1 MTKHPQEMIAS
12 PTEFYLEKES
22 FLASGIPDN
31 ELLLNYRHKLNDL
44 YHQFIHSVVPPPD
57 SLAKAEALFKWLWT
71 EKPARYKP
79 YGCFRLNDVIDA
91 QLSKDSQP
99 VGNCLGLTL
108 LYNCLLKKI
117 GIDAGAHYLENGFG
131 IGPHVLTV
139 LKREASLTDIEN
151 SLPDGFDYKGHLDD
165 PSRIEWGD
173 RELVAD
179 IYHSLGNELF
189 LKGEWSRTL
198 EKYEMSLHL
207 NSGYEKARLNKVIL
221 LDKME
226 MDRRTG

>member
-1 MTKHPQEMIAS
+1 MIS
-12 PTEFYLEKES
+12 PPMEFDLEKES

-31 ELLLNYRHKLNDL
+31 ELLLNYRHKLDDL
-44 YHQFIHSVVPPPD
+44 YHQFIHSVAPSPD
-57 SLAKAEALFKWLWT
+57 PFAKAEALFKWLWA

-79 YGCFRLNDVIDA
+79 HGCFRLNDVIDA
-91 QLSKDSQP
+91 QLSKKSKE

-117 GIDAGAHYLENGFG
+117 RIDAGAHYLENGFG

-151 SLPDGFDYKGHLDD
+151 SLPGGFDYKGHLDES
-165 PSRIEWGD
+165 SRIGWGD

-189 LKGEWSRTL
+189 LKGEWTGAL

-207 NSGYEKARLNKVIL
+207 NPEYEKARLNKVIL